1 VVEVK
6 RDTKFAIALI
16 IPLIAFVATLDAY
29 PIAYSFWLSL
39 QNYDLNNGRF
49 IFIGLANY
57 SAMVKDPD
65 LLNALFVTLRF
76 TIESTMI
83 GLGLGLSMALLLN
96 ESFRGRTIVRVIIL
110 LPWAFSTYVVST
122 LYRYLLSPIFGF
134 YDSILLDLHLVSQP
148 ITFLSVQNSI
158 DWVCIAFAWYFSPLI
173 AFFFLAGLQVIP
185 DELYKQCTIDGGGPF
200 RRFTTVTLPY
210 LRHSLIVSG
219 LFAILAAA
227 SETALIIGLTGGGP
241 GTATQTLTYWAFA
254 QTFTNL
260 NFGYGA
266 AISWI
271 LLLVTFIIGFS
282 YLGVLG
288 FFRRAKLT

>member
-1 VVEVK
+1 MGAVK
-6 RDTKFAIALI
+6 KDTKFAIALI
-16 IPLIAFVATLDAY
+16 VPLIAFVLALDGY
-29 PIAYSFWLSL
+29 PIVYSFWISL
-39 QNYDLNNGRF
+39 QTFSLTSGGKFVYVGF
-49 IFIGLANY
+49 ANY
-57 SAMVKDPD
+57 AAMLKDPE
-65 LLNALFVTLRF
+65 LRNALFVTIRF
-76 TIESTMI
+76 TIESTAI
-83 GLGLGLSMALLLN
+83 GLGLGLGMALLLN
-96 ESFRGRTIVRVIIL
+96 ESFRGRSIMRVVIL

-134 YDSILLDLHLVSQP
+134 YDSILLDLHLVKEP
-148 ITFLSVQNSI
+148 ITFLTVQNSI
-158 DWVCIAFAWYFSPLI
+158 DWVSIAFAWYFAPLV

-185 DELYKQCTIDGGGPF
+185 EDLYKQCTIDGGGPV
-200 RRFTTVTLPY
+200 RRFLTVTVPF
-210 LRHSLIVSG
+210 LRHSFIVSG

-241 GTATQTLTYWAFA
+241 GTATQTLTYWAFT

-266 AISWI
+266 AISWV

-288 FFRRAKLT
+288 FFRRTKI